1 MAPLTF
7 SFLDKYNLKNLFI
20 YVGLMFVFFN
30 TYAQPIIKLNSD
42 DTTILAG
49 QMCLVKPDS
58 VNKFSI
64 ETILNDNTFEAN
76 SNEHLLIGVGERETV
91 WLKWNILNPQSEF
104 AFLELTYPAL
114 DSVTLYIVENGKV
127 VETQMSGEKF
137 APTQRFVE
145 SKNIIF
151 KIRQSPEPLTYY
163 FKVKA
168 RWFCNIKP
176 RITTIKAFI
185 RMQHFDDIIQGLFL
199 GIAGVFVL
207 YNFFV
212 FLQLKNTVYLYYSLY
227 LICIT
232 FFVMRHNGFTAEF
245 MFRYTPQYND
255 LGFLMTGLSSI
266 FATLFTI
273 KFLETKKNTPKIHR
287 LFEGLLV
294 VYVLYTILLASKE
307 MYWTVILSQVLMPIG
322 TALVFIASTF
332 LWWKGNAHAR
342 YYFIGWFILFVLQM
356 VFIFEN
362 RGAIPSN
369 FFTIYSIHIGVACEA
384 IILSYAIAD
393 RFRMLKL
400 NDEKTQIELIEALKL
415 NEQLTLEKNRSLEQK
430 VEARTGELKN
440 AMTQLMDS
448 EVKLHDYAMR
458 LEKSNKELTDFAH
471 IASHD
476 LKAPIRG
483 ILSFIQLLERRS
495 KPKFDAT
502 DIEYFNFIKNN
513 AHHSAQLI
521 EDILNYSKIDKNLGD
536 PKEVDLNKSIFMA
549 EMNLKS
555 LIDESGAVV
564 TFDSLPYIK
573 AHSALVVQL
582 FQNLIANGLKYN
594 KSEKPTV
601 HIGVN
606 MSNEE
611 DVVFSIKDN
620 GIGIAPENHEKI
632 FSMFRRLHTQDEY
645 EGTGI
650 GLAFCTRI
658 VNTYGGQIWLNSA
671 EGQGTTFYFTLPKAF
686 PYIEKKPSFL
696 QAVA

>member
-1 MAPLTF
+1 MVS
-7 SFLDKYNLKNLFI
+7 SFLILSQKHIRHLCMSLGF
-20 YVGLMFVFFN
+20 LLCLN
-30 TYAQPIIKLNSD
+30 TFAQPIIHLNSD
-42 DTTILAG
+42 DMTVLAG
-49 QMCLVKPDS
+49 QSCLVKPDS
-58 VNKFSI
+58 ANKYTIESI
-64 ETILNDNTFEAN
+64 LKDSIFETNP
-76 SNEHLLIGVGERETV
+76 NEHLLVGVGEKQNV
-91 WLKWNILNPQSEF
+91 WLKWNILNPQPEF
-104 AFLELTYPAL
+104 SFLELTYPAL
-114 DSVTLYIVENGKV
+114 DTVTLYIVEDGKV
-127 VETQMSGEKF
+127 VETQMSGENF

-151 KIRQSPEPLTYY
+151 KIRQSPKTLTYY

-176 RITTIKAFI
+176 RITTIKAYI
-185 RMQHFDDIIQGLFL
+185 RMAHFDDIVQGLFL

-245 MFRYTPQYND
+245 LFRYFPQYND
-255 LGFLMTGLSSI
+255 LGFIMTGLSSI

-273 KFLETKKNTPKIHR
+273 KFLETKKNIPKLHR
-287 LFEGLLV
+287 LFQLMLA

-332 LWWKGNAHAR
+332 LWWRGNAHAR

-393 RFRMLKL
+393 RFRMLKI
-400 NDEKTQIELIEALKL
+400 NDEQSQLELITALKT
-415 NEQLTLEKNRSLEQK
+415 NELLTLEKNKTLEEK
-430 VEARTGELKN
+430 VEARTGELKL
-440 AMTQLMDS
+440 AMKQVMDS

-458 LEKSNKELTDFAH
+458 LEKSNKELTDFAS

-502 DIEYFNFIKNN
+502 DLEYFNFIKNN

-521 EDILNYSKIDKNLGD
+521 EDILNYSKIDKDLGD

-555 LIDESGAVV
+555 IIDDADAEV
-564 TFDSLPYIK
+564 TYDVMPYIK
-573 AHSALVVQL
+573 GHSALIVQL

-594 KSEKPTV
+594 KAAKPTV
-601 HIGVN
+601 HVGVS
-606 MSNEE
+606 MADEA

-658 VNTYGGQIWLNSA
+658 VNTYGGQIWLDSA
-671 EGQGTTFYFTLPKAF
+671 EGQGTTFFFTLPKAF
-686 PYIEKKPSFL
+686 PYVEKKVATL
-696 QAVA
+696 KAVA

>member
-1 MAPLTF
+1 MVS
-7 SFLDKYNLKNLFI
+7 SFLILSQKHIRHLCMSLGF
-20 YVGLMFVFFN
+20 LLCLN
-30 TYAQPIIKLNSD
+30 TFAQPIIHLNSD
-42 DTTILAG
+42 DMTVLAG
-49 QMCLVKPDS
+49 QSCLVKPDS
-58 VNKFSI
+58 ANKYTIESI
-64 ETILNDNTFEAN
+64 LKDSIFETNP
-76 SNEHLLIGVGERETV
+76 NEHLLVGVGEKQNV
-91 WLKWNILNPQSEF
+91 WLKWNILNPQPEF
-104 AFLELTYPAL
+104 SFLELTYPAL
-114 DSVTLYIVENGKV
+114 DTVTLYIVEDGKV
-127 VETQMSGEKF
+127 VETQMSGENF

-151 KIRQSPEPLTYY
+151 KIRQSPKTLTYY

-176 RITTIKAFI
+176 RITTIKAYI
-185 RMQHFDDIIQGLFL
+185 RMAHFDDIVQGLFL

-245 MFRYTPQYND
+245 LFRYFPQYND
-255 LGFLMTGLSSI
+255 LGFIMTGLSSI

-273 KFLETKKNTPKIHR
+273 KFLETKKNIPKLHR
-287 LFEGLLV
+287 LFQLMLA

-332 LWWKGNAHAR
+332 LWWRGNAHAR

-393 RFRMLKL
+393 RFRMLKI
-400 NDEKTQIELIEALKL
+400 NDEQSQLELITALKT
-415 NEQLTLEKNRSLEQK
+415 NELLTLEKNKTLEEK
-430 VEARTGELKN
+430 VEARTGELKL
-440 AMTQLMDS
+440 AMKQVMDS

-458 LEKSNKELTDFAH
+458 LEKSNKELTDFAS

-502 DIEYFNFIKNN
+502 DLEYFNFIKNN

-521 EDILNYSKIDKNLGD
+521 EDILNYSKIDKDLGD

-555 LIDESGAVV
+555 IIDDADAEV
-564 TFDSLPYIK
+564 TYDVMPYIK
-573 AHSALVVQL
+573 GHSALIVQL

-594 KSEKPTV
+594 KAAKPTV
-601 HIGVN
+601 HVGVS
-606 MSNEE
+606 MADEA

-620 GIGIAPENHEKI
+620 GILHVPPFAYA
-632 FSMFRRLHTQDEY
+632 RR
-645 EGTGI
+645 I
-650 GLAFCTRI
+650 
-658 VNTYGGQIWLNSA
+658 
-671 EGQGTTFYFTLPKAF
+671 
-686 PYIEKKPSFL
+686 
-696 QAVA
+696 

>member
-1 MAPLTF
+1 MVSSFLTF
-7 SFLDKYNLKNLFI
+7 SQKYIRHLCMSLGFLLCLNAS
-20 YVGLMFVFFN
+20 
-30 TYAQPIIKLNSD
+30 AQPLIHLNSD
-42 DTTILAG
+42 DMTVLAG
-49 QMCLVKPDS
+49 QSCLVKPDS
-58 VNKFSI
+58 ANKYTIESI
-64 ETILNDNTFEAN
+64 LKDSVFETNP
-76 SNEHLLIGVGERETV
+76 NEHLLVGVGDKQNV

-114 DSVTLYIVENGKV
+114 DTVTLYIVEDGKI
-127 VETQMSGEKF
+127 VETQMSGESF

-151 KIRQSPEPLTYY
+151 KIRQSAKPLTYY

-168 RWFCNIKP
+168 RWYCNIKP

-199 GIAGVFVL
+199 GIAGIFVL
-207 YNFFV
+207 YNLFV
-212 FLQLKNTVYLYYSLY
+212 FIQLRNSVYIYYSIY
-227 LICIT
+227 LTTIT
-232 FFVMRHNGFTAEF
+232 IFVMRHNGFTTEF
-245 MFRYTPQYND
+245 LFRTTPQYND
-255 LGFLMTGLSSI
+255 YLFVMTGLSG
-266 FATLFTI
+266 FFGALFTM
-273 KFLETKKNTPKIHR
+273 KFLETKENLPKIHR
-287 LFEGLLV
+287 IFQGLLV
-294 VYVLYTILLASKE
+294 VYALYTVLLASKE
-307 MYWTVILSQVLMPIG
+307 MYWTVILSQILVPIG
-322 TALVFIASTF
+322 TAVVFIASTF

-342 YYFIGWFILFVLQM
+342 YYFLGWFILFVLQM
-356 VFIFEN
+356 VFIMDY
-362 RGAIPSN
+362 RGVIASS
-369 FFTIYSIHIGVACEA
+369 FFTTYATHIGIAAEA

-393 RFRMLKL
+393 RFRMLKI
-400 NDEKTQIELIEALKL
+400 NDEQSQFDLINALKT
-415 NEQLTLEKNRSLEQK
+415 NEQLTLEKNKTLEEK
-430 VEARTGELKN
+430 VEARTGELKL
-440 AMTQLMDS
+440 AMKQVMDS

-483 ILSFIQLLERRS
+483 VLSFIQLLERRS
-495 KPKFDAT
+495 KAKFDAT

-513 AHHSAQLI
+513 ANHSAQLI
-521 EDILNYSKIDKNLGD
+521 EDILNYSKIDKDLGD

-555 LIDESGAVV
+555 IIDDADAEV
-564 TFDSLPYIK
+564 TYDVMPYIK
-573 AHSALVVQL
+573 GHSALIVQL

-594 KSEKPTV
+594 KAAKPTV
-601 HIGVN
+601 HVGVN
-606 MSNEE
+606 MTDEA

-658 VNTYGGQIWLNSA
+658 VNTYGGQIWLDSA
-671 EGQGTTFYFTLPKAF
+671 EGQGTTFFFTLPKAF
-686 PYIEKKPSFL
+686 PYVEKRVVELK
-696 QAVA
+696 AVA

>member
-1 MAPLTF
+1 MAPF
-7 SFLDKYNLKNLFI
+7 SSLNKYKLRNLFI
-20 YVGLMFVFFN
+20 CLGLVFCLFN
-30 TYAQPIIKLNSD
+30 TYAQPILKLNSD

-49 QMCLVKPDS
+49 RMCLVKPDS
-58 VNKFSI
+58 ANKFSI
-64 ETILNDNTFEAN
+64 ESILNDNTFEAN
-76 SNEHLLIGVGERETV
+76 PNEHLLIGVGERESV
-91 WLKWNILNPQSEF
+91 WLKWNIQNPQSEF
-104 AFLELTYPAL
+104 AFLEFTYPAL
-114 DSVTLYIVENGKV
+114 DTVTLYIVENGKV
-127 VETQMSGEKF
+127 IETQMAGERF
-137 APTQRFVE
+137 APNQRFVE

-151 KIRQSPEPLTYY
+151 KIRQSAEPLIYY

-176 RITTIKAFI
+176 RVTTVKALI
-185 RMQHFDDIIQGLFL
+185 RIQHFDDIIQGFFL
-199 GIAGVFVL
+199 GIAGVFIL
-207 YNFFV
+207 YNFIVFV
-212 FLQLKNTVYLYYSLY
+212 QLKNTVYLYYALY

-232 FFVMRHNGFTAEF
+232 FFVMRHNGFAAEF
-245 MFRYTPQYND
+245 LFRTTPQYND
-255 LGFLMTGLSSI
+255 VGFVMTGLSSI
-266 FATLFTI
+266 FATLFTMR
-273 KFLETKKNTPKIHR
+273 FLETKQNIPKMHR
-287 LFEGLLV
+287 IFQLLLV
-294 VYVLYTILLASKE
+294 VYILYTVLLVSKE

-322 TALVFIASTF
+322 TALVFVASTF
-332 LWWKGNAHAR
+332 LWRKGNTHAS
-342 YYFIGWFILFVLQM
+342 YFFMGWFILFVLQM
-356 VFIFEN
+356 VFILEN
-362 RGAIPSN
+362 RGVLPSN
-369 FFTIYSIHIGVACEA
+369 NFTVYSLHIGISCEA

-400 NDEKTQIELIEALKL
+400 NDAKTQSELIEALKI
-415 NEQLTLEKNRSLEQK
+415 NEQLTLDKNRSLEQK
-430 VEARTGELKN
+430 VEARTGELKL
-440 AMTQLMDS
+440 AMKQVMDS

-458 LEKSNKELTDFAH
+458 LEKSNKELTDFAS

-495 KPKFDAT
+495 KPKFDVT
-502 DIEYFNFIKNN
+502 DLEYFNFIKNN

-521 EDILNYSKIDKNLGD
+521 EDILNYSKIDKDLGD
-536 PKEVDLNKSIFMA
+536 PKEVDLNKSVFMA

-555 LIDESGAVV
+555 LIDDAGAMV
-564 TFDSLPYIK
+564 TYDVMPYIK
-573 AHSALVVQL
+573 GHSALIVQL

-606 MSNEE
+606 MANEE

-658 VNTYGGQIWLNSA
+658 VNTYGGQIWLESE
-671 EGQGTTFYFTLPKAF
+671 EGQGTTFFFTLPKAF
-686 PYIEKKPSFL
+686 PYAEKKAGFL
-696 QAVA
+696 KAVA

>member
-1 MAPLTF
+1 MTT
-7 SFLDKYNLKNLFI
+7 SFLIIAQRRFLHLCL
-20 YVGLMFVFFN
+20 GLGFLICFQN
-30 TYAQPIIKLNSD
+30 IHAQPIINLNSD
-42 DTTILAG
+42 DMTVLVG
-49 QMCLVKPDS
+49 QSCLVKPDS
-58 VNKFSI
+58 ANKYTIGSI
-64 ETILNDNTFEAN
+64 LKDSAFQTNP
-76 SNEHLLIGVGERETV
+76 NEHLLIGVGDKENV

-114 DSVTLYIVENGKV
+114 DTVTLYVVEDGKI
-127 VETQMSGEKF
+127 VETQMSGESF

-151 KIRQSPEPLTYY
+151 KIRQSPKALTYY

-168 RWFCNIKP
+168 RWYCDIKP
-176 RITTIKAFI
+176 RITTIKAYI
-185 RMQHFDDIIQGLFL
+185 RMTHFDDIIQGLFL
-199 GIAGVFVL
+199 GIAGIFVL

-212 FLQLKNTVYLYYSLY
+212 FIQLKNTVYLYYSLY

-232 FFVMRHNGFTAEF
+232 IFVVRHNGFAAEF
-245 MFRYTPQYND
+245 LFRTTPQYND
-255 LGFLMTGLSSI
+255 FLFVMTGLSGV
-266 FATLFTI
+266 FATLFTM
-273 KFLETKKNTPKIHR
+273 KFLETKENIPKIHR
-287 LFEGLLV
+287 IFQVLLV
-294 VYVLYTILLASKE
+294 IYILYTILLASKE
-307 MYWTVILSQVLMPIG
+307 MYWTVILSQILIPIG
-322 TALVFIASTF
+322 TALVFVTSTF

-356 VFIFEN
+356 IFIMEN

-369 FFTIYSIHIGVACEA
+369 FFTTYSVHIGIAAEA

-393 RFRMLKL
+393 RFRMLKV
-400 NDEKTQIELIEALKL
+400 NDEQSQLELISALKT
-415 NEQLTLEKNRSLEQK
+415 NEQLTLEKNKTLEEK
-430 VEARTGELKN
+430 VEARTGELKL
-440 AMTQLMDS
+440 AMKQVMDS

-458 LEKSNKELTDFAH
+458 LEKSNKELTDFAS

-495 KPKFDAT
+495 KPKFDDT
-502 DIEYFNFIKNN
+502 DLEYFNFIKNN

-521 EDILNYSKIDKNLGD
+521 EDILNYSKIDKDLGD
-536 PKEVDLNKSIFMA
+536 PKEVDLNKSVFMA

-555 LIDESGAVV
+555 LIDDAGAMV
-564 TFDSLPYIK
+564 TYDVMPYIK
-573 AHSALVVQL
+573 GHSALIVQL

-606 MSNEE
+606 MANDE

-658 VNTYGGQIWLNSA
+658 VNTYGGQIWLDSA
-671 EGQGTTFYFTLPKAF
+671 EGQGTTFFFTLPKAF
-686 PYIEKKPSFL
+686 PYAEKKAIFL
-696 QAVA
+696 KAVA